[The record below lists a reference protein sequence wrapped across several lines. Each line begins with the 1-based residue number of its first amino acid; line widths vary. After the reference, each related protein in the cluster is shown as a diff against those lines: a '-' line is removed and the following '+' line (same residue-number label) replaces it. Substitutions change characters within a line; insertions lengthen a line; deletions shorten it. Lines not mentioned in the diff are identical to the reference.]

1 MVMLSR
7 KTKYGL
13 NSLIYLAKRI
23 DQGPVLIAALSS
35 DEKIPQKFLEAI
47 LLDLKKHGILD
58 SKKGK
63 GGGYMLSKHPKDI
76 KIGQIVRILDGPLAP
91 VSCVSQ
97 TAYKKCDE
105 CRDENICGIRL
116 VMKEARDAIAN
127 ILDNTS
133 LEDVLL
139 KAENQNLAK
148 VLNFQI

>member
-1 MVMLSR
+1 MLTR

-13 NSLIYLAKRI
+13 NSLLYLAKRI

-105 CRDENICGIRL
+105 CRDENLCGIRL
-116 VMKEARDAIAN
+116 VMKDARDAIAN

>member
-1 MVMLSR
+1 MLSK

-13 NSLIYLAKRI
+13 NALVNLAKKF
-23 DQGPVLIAALSS
+23 DQGPVLIADLSS
-35 DEKIPQKFLEAI
+35 EERIPQKFLEAI

-63 GGGYMLSKHPKDI
+63 GGGYMLSKGPKEI
-76 KIGQIVRILDGPLAP
+76 KVGQIVRILDGPLAP

-105 CRDENICGIRL
+105 CREESCCGLRI
-116 VMKEARDAIAN
+116 VMKEVRDSIAN

-133 LEDVLL
+133 LEDVIL
-139 KAENQNLAK
+139 KAQKQSETEAM
-148 VLNFQI
+148 NFQI

>member
-1 MVMLSR
+1 MLSR

-13 NSLIYLAKRI
+13 NSLLYLAKRI

-63 GGGYMLSKHPKDI
+63 GGGYMLSKHPKEI

-105 CRDENICGIRL
+105 CRDENLCGIRL
-116 VMKEARDAIAN
+116 VMKDARDAIAN